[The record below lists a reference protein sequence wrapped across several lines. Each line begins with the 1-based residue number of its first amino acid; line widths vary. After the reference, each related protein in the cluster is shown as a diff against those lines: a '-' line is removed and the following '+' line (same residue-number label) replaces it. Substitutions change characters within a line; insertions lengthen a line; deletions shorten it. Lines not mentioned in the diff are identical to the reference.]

1 MKQTLKK
8 IIVYILTLEAKLAL
22 KRYAPKI
29 IAVTGNVGKTS
40 TKDAIYTSLCDS
52 ISIRKNQKSFNSEI
66 GVPLT
71 ILGLENAWGNPLKWL
86 QNILIGAGVCV
97 WQKKYPDW
105 LVLEIGADHPGDI
118 ESITKW
124 LIPDIVVV
132 TRIPGVPVHVE
143 YFKDSNAL
151 MEEKAFLL
159 KALREDGT
167 AILNADDENI
177 LALGKYVKGN
187 VIHYAMENPATIQ
200 ADKYGLMYDG
210 DYLAGMQFRI
220 LYDSNIIPVVL
231 KGVVGVQHVY
241 PVLASACVGL
251 ALKLPLV
258 KLTESFLAHEYPR
271 GRMNVVR
278 GVSNTVIIDDTYNSS
293 PVALEFALKT
303 LKETLTKG
311 RKIAVL
317 GDMLEL
323 GSYSV
328 NSHKEGGK
336 LVAESAD
343 VLLTVGVRARD
354 FKESALEAGMSK
366 DSAWSF
372 ATSTEAGEFLKEFI
386 KEGDI
391 ILVKG
396 SQGVRMEK
404 AVAIIL
410 EDKENSEKLLV
421 RQEGEWQRR

>member
-1 MKQTLKK
+1 MKSFLKK
-8 IIVYILTLEAKLAL
+8 IVVYILTLEAKLVL
-22 KRYAPKI
+22 KRYKPKV

-40 TKDAIYTSLCDS
+40 TKDAIYTSLCDF
-52 ISIRKNQKSFNSEI
+52 ISVRKNQKSFNSEI

-86 QNILIGAGVCV
+86 INIFKGAGVCV
-97 WQKKYPDW
+97 WQKKYPEW
-105 LVLEIGADHPGDI
+105 LILEIGADHPGDI

-124 LIPDIVVV
+124 LIPDVVV
-132 TRIPGVPVHVE
+132 ITRIPGVPVHVE

-159 KALREDGT
+159 KALREDGA

-177 LALGKYVKGN
+177 LALGKYVKGT
-187 VIHYAMENPATIQ
+187 VIHYGMKNPATIY

-231 KGVVGVQHVY
+231 KGVVGIQHVY
-241 PVLASACVGL
+241 PVLASACVGIV
-251 ALKLPLV
+251 LKMPLV
-258 KLTESFLAHEYPR
+258 KLTESFLNHEYPR
-271 GRMNVVR
+271 GRMNVLR
-278 GVSNTVIIDDTYNSS
+278 GINNTVIIDDTYNSS
-293 PVALEFALKT
+293 PVAVEFALKT
-303 LKETLTKG
+303 LKEVLVKG

-323 GSYSV
+323 GSHSV
-328 NSHKEGGK
+328 SSHKEAGK
-336 LVAESAD
+336 LVADCAD

-354 FKESALEAGMSK
+354 FKESAMDSGMSK
-366 DSAWSF
+366 NSVWSF
-372 ATSTEAGEFLKEFI
+372 HNSNEAGEFLKDFI
-386 KEGDI
+386 KEGDL

-404 AVAIIL
+404 AVSVIL
-410 EDKENSEKLLV
+410 EDKENIGKLLI
-421 RQEGEWQRR
+421 RQEGEWQVR